1 MKVTVENKK
10 GLNKDIKVFID
21 KKTMNSKKMNKT
33 TLVTILYILGILI
46 GALFLNVW
54 SADTSFVKT
63 ISVFVWTII
72 FLIALFYLDKNEK
85 KYF

>member
-1 MKVTVENKK
+1 
-10 GLNKDIKVFID
+10 
-21 KKTMNSKKMNKT
+21 MNKT

-63 ISVFVWTII
+63 ISVFAWTII
-72 FLIALFYLDKNEK
+72 FLIALFYFDKNEK
-85 KYF
+85 K